1 MNELIIAPSMLSLH
15 FDDATHDLDELV
27 KSAAKWLHFD
37 VMDGHFVPN
46 ITFGADVLKGFKK
59 RTKLFMDVH
68 LMITNPAQFIPE
80 FVKNGADMITF
91 HYEAIND
98 IEQCIQILSQIRD
111 LNCQCG
117 LVLKPAT
124 DVKVLKRALP
134 YVDMILIMSV
144 EPGFGGQAFQPS
156 SLDKIVYLNEQ
167 RKKHHFNY
175 RIEIDGGINNETAK
189 LAIAAGCD
197 TLVAGSYIFKQDIIQ
212 GVNSLLCLK

>member
-68 LMITNPAQFIPE
+68 LMITNPAQYIPE

-98 IEQCIQILSQIRD
+98 IEQCIQILSQIRT

-124 DVKVLKRALP
+124 DVKVLKQALP

-167 RKKHHFNY
+167 RKKHHFDY